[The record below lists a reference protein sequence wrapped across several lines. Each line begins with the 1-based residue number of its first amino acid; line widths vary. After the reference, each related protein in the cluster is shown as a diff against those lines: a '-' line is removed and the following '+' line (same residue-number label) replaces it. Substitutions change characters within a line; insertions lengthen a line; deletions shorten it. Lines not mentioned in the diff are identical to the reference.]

1 MIVHFDSKELLERN
15 YQCISDKGDKA
26 PKQINQVMSNLAD
39 QPIQV
44 DISKEGMEAYKKM
57 YQKEQ
62 QGNLY
67 GLNIEITSNGLV
79 FGNEDWPDMADF
91 IDLGG
96 SSPEKMLRKG
106 MDMQKWYDDWTS
118 VKDKA
123 SMLLSAYAKAYDEIC
138 QGYENGTRVRYK
150 IDMSAKELYR
160 EVTMEEE
167 LEALRERYEARANN
181 LEELHRLSCSARK
194 GISETH
200 SQWAEIG
207 FISREEAE
215 RTKENYLKMRGEE
228 KIVDIRQK
236 LIDAAS
242 LFVSRYQDS
251 GLKKPGNPIL

>member
-1 MIVHFDSKELLERN
+1 MIVHFDSKDLLERN
-15 YQCISDKGDKA
+15 YQNISEKGEKA
-26 PKQINQVMSNLAD
+26 PKQINQVMSHFAD

-57 YQKEQ
+57 YQKEER
-62 QGNLY
+62 GDIY

-79 FGNEDWPDMADF
+79 FGNEDWPDIADF

-96 SSPEKMLRKG
+96 ASPERMLRKG
-106 MDMQKWYDDWTS
+106 MDMQKWYDDWIS

-150 IDMSAKELYR
+150 IDMGAKDLYR

-167 LEALRERYEARANN
+167 LEALRERYEARADN
-181 LEELHRLSCSARK
+181 LEELHGLSCSARK
-194 GISETH
+194 GISGTH
-200 SQWAEIG
+200 SEWAELG

-215 RTKENYLKMRGEE
+215 RTKVNYLKMKGEE

-242 LFVSRYQDS
+242 LFTIRYQES
-251 GLKKPGNPIL
+251 GLRKPGNPIL